1 MKKWSIKIKIIFW
14 YTLFFALLI
23 IFDFYFLQSTTTRV
37 LTEQA
42 SNTVRDATI
51 EVADMVKVEDDGIY
65 LEEDDDEERFN
76 YYHDGVLFLVYKNNT
91 VSFGTIPNQFD
102 GSSEIRLNQV
112 QSLETNGGYWLVYD
126 IQIEDGYILRG
137 IYDMNSVMNSI
148 RQVIRVA
155 GILSPIIVLIAGIG
169 GYIII
174 KRSFKPIQEIYQTAA
189 MIKDEED
196 YSKRIS
202 SSDSKDEVYALA
214 DMVNQ
219 MLDQVEESI
228 NREKQFSSN
237 VSHELR
243 TPLTVVQAQTEY
255 LLKKADSTKQ
265 KAEIET
271 IIHQIS
277 YMENIVNQLLEITRT
292 KQLSDNDMESVDLY
306 ELVHYTLDSF
316 VDKMNEKK
324 ITYHIEK
331 PEFSTNIFCNQTM
344 MIRVFSNLIA
354 NAIKYNKE
362 SGKIEIKFVLE
373 KQNIIV
379 FVSDNGSGI
388 SKEHLTKIFDAFY
401 RVDEARTQ
409 NDSSLGLGLALVK
422 EVVRIHGGDVDVE
435 STLTIGTT
443 FKVVLPQY
451 TSEKKV

>member
-1 MKKWSIKIKIIFW
+1 MKKWTIKIKIIFW

-42 SNTVRDATI
+42 STTVRDATI
-51 EVADMVKVEDDGIY
+51 EVADMVKIEDDGIY
-65 LEEDDDEERFN
+65 LKEDDDEERFN

-91 VSFGTIPNQFD
+91 VSFGNIPDQFD
-102 GSSEIRLNQV
+102 GSSEIRFNQV
-112 QSLETNGGYWLVYD
+112 QSLEANGAYWLVYD

-155 GILSPIIVLIAGIG
+155 GIISPIIVLIAGIG

-174 KRSFKPIQEIYQTAA
+174 KRSFKPIQEIYKTAA
-189 MIKDEED
+189 VIKDEED
-196 YSKRIS
+196 FSKRIRT
-202 SSDSKDEVYALA
+202 SDSKDEVYALA

-243 TPLTVVQAQTEY
+243 TPLTVIRAQAEY
-255 LLKKADSTKQ
+255 VLKKTESAKQ
-265 KAEIET
+265 KAEIQT

-292 KQLSDNDMESVDLY
+292 KQLSNNDMELVDLY
-306 ELVHYTLDSF
+306 ELTNYTLDSF
-316 VDKMNEKK
+316 VPKMNEKK
-324 ITYHIEK
+324 ITYNIQK

-362 SGKIEIKFVLE
+362 SGKIEIEFLLDKHNIVVLV
-373 KQNIIV
+373 K
-379 FVSDNGSGI
+379 DNGLGI
-388 SKEHLTKIFDAFY
+388 SKEHISKIFDAFY

-409 NDSSLGLGLALVK
+409 NDYSLGLGLALVK
-422 EVVRIHGGDVDVE
+422 EVVRIHGGDIGVE
-435 STLTIGTT
+435 STETSGTT

-451 TSEKKV
+451 LN